1 MSFAQKIT
9 SVLIGLLLLV
19 GSLIGIFAYQTSYR
33 EVETS
38 VGIETVGC
46 ANITTGLVDPEAVS
60 RLASGD
66 RSGLAELEEQLNWTV
81 EHKSLFK
88 EVFLMSLD
96 GTILAADQNLKR
108 RGYQAGDAFY
118 FNEQDRNMILEMKH
132 PVYTKVYSYDG
143 VKLLTG
149 YGPIFKNHDPNEEII
164 GLMVINFDASIIGE
178 RTRDIL
184 LLPFII
190 GIVVL
195 LAAVVFVYFFI
206 HRMIRPL
213 ETLSRQVERVAEG
226 DLTVQTNVRQGK
238 DEIGKLTQNFA
249 KMVSSL
255 RELITEVNGTSMHV
269 ASSSEQLSA
278 SAQQI
283 GKAGEHAAEITQS
296 LADGSERQLTNLE
309 TGATMLHDMSERIGQ
324 IARHAEG
331 VLASAQQ
338 VSDASNQGE
347 QAIQSS
353 VAQMSTMEAKI
364 IHLSAIVEELGSR
377 SKEVQSIL
385 DIMTDIAAETNLLA
399 LNASIEAARAGEYGS
414 GFAVVASSVRK
425 LAERSAASA
434 QQISELITHIVGQ
447 VELTSSA
454 MDETVRETKRGVEL
468 VSSAGAS
475 FSDIAAST
483 EITAASIADIS
494 EAVRLLSNN
503 SQRLVK
509 SIDDIVKFAGQTA
522 VSAQEMSSFSQ
533 QQLAAME
540 EVDASAS
547 FLSSLAERLHS
558 MIERFK
564 VM

>member
-19 GSLIGIFAYQTSYR
+19 GSLIGLFGYQMTYR
-33 EVETS
+33 QVEKS

-46 ANITTGLVDPEAVS
+46 ANITTGLVDPEAVA

-66 RSGLAELEEQLNWTV
+66 RTGLAELEKRLNWTV

-96 GTILAADQNLKR
+96 GTILAADQNLKS

-118 FNEQDRNMILEMKH
+118 FNDQDRDMILEMKH

-143 VKLLTG
+143 VKLLSG
-149 YGPIFKNHDPNEEII
+149 YGPIYKNHDPDQEII

-226 DLTVQTNVRQGK
+226 DLTVQTNVLQGQ

-249 KMVSSL
+249 KMVGSL
-255 RELITEVNGTSMHV
+255 RQLITEVNVTSMQV

-278 SAQQI
+278 SAQQT
-283 GKAGEHAAEITQS
+283 GKAGEQAAEITQS
-296 LADGSERQLTNLE
+296 LAEGAERQLTNLE
-309 TGATMLHDMSERIGQ
+309 TGATMLRDMSDRIGQ

-331 VLASAQQ
+331 VLTSAQQ
-338 VSDASNQGE
+338 VSAASNQGE
-347 QAIQSS
+347 QAIESG
-353 VAQMSTMEAKI
+353 VEQMATMEAKI
-364 IHLSAIVEELGSR
+364 VRLSAIIEELGSH

-434 QQISELITHIVGQ
+434 QQIGELVAHIVGQ
-447 VELTSSA
+447 VDLTGNA
-454 MDETVRETKRGVEL
+454 MDETVRETKRGAEL
-468 VSSAGAS
+468 VRSAGAS
-475 FSDIAAST
+475 FAEIKASAQF
-483 EITAASIADIS
+483 TAESIADVS
-494 EAVRLLSNN
+494 EGVRLLSDS
-503 SQRLVK
+503 SQRLVQ
-509 SIDDIVKFAGQTA
+509 SIDEIVRFAGDTA
-522 VSAQEMSSFSQ
+522 ISAQNMSTFSQ

-547 FLSSLAERLHS
+547 FLSGLAERLHT

>member
-1 MSFAQKIT
+1 
-9 SVLIGLLLLV
+9 L
-19 GSLIGIFAYQTSYR
+19 LIGIFAYQTTYR

-46 ANITTGLVDPEAVS
+46 ANITTGLVDPEAVA

-66 RSGLAELEEQLNWTV
+66 RTGLAELEKRLNWTV

-96 GTILAADQNLKR
+96 GTILAADQNLKS

-118 FNEQDRNMILEMKH
+118 FNDQDRDMILEMKH

-143 VKLLTG
+143 VKLLSG
-149 YGPIFKNHDPNEEII
+149 YGPIYKNHDPDQEII

-226 DLTVQTNVRQGK
+226 DLTVQTNVLQGQ

-249 KMVSSL
+249 KMVGSL
-255 RELITEVNGTSMHV
+255 RQLITEVNVTSMQV

-278 SAQQI
+278 SAQQT
-283 GKAGEHAAEITQS
+283 GKAGEQAAEITQS
-296 LADGSERQLTNLE
+296 LAEGAERQLTNLE
-309 TGATMLHDMSERIGQ
+309 TGATMLRDMSDRIGQ

-331 VLASAQQ
+331 VLTSAQQ
-338 VSDASNQGE
+338 VSAASNQGE

-353 VAQMSTMEAKI
+353 V
-364 IHLSAIVEELGSR
+364 
-377 SKEVQSIL
+377 
-385 DIMTDIAAETNLLA
+385 
-399 LNASIEAARAGEYGS
+399 
-414 GFAVVASSVRK
+414 
-425 LAERSAASA
+425 
-434 QQISELITHIVGQ
+434 
-447 VELTSSA
+447 
-454 MDETVRETKRGVEL
+454 
-468 VSSAGAS
+468 
-475 FSDIAAST
+475 
-483 EITAASIADIS
+483 
-494 EAVRLLSNN
+494 
-503 SQRLVK
+503 
-509 SIDDIVKFAGQTA
+509 
-522 VSAQEMSSFSQ
+522 
-533 QQLAAME
+533 
-540 EVDASAS
+540 
-547 FLSSLAERLHS
+547 
-558 MIERFK
+558 
-564 VM
+564 